1 MERQSEVREEK
12 RSRTGKRR
20 LSSSSSSSG
29 TSSNANVD
37 VEMATA
43 TLSVP
48 KEPSRSY
55 SRTPRRSNHKKKKGV
70 KKDAAAA
77 AAAQRSISGGEGAE
91 PSAVEPS
98 PSPEANRGVN
108 PPVVDASESSTRA
121 DVPDGAI
128 VPGNEGA
135 TVAGSPREADAP
147 LIPGLSDTLALY
159 ILALV
164 PLSYHQPLKGVCRK
178 WRRFLS
184 SSTGTG
190 NEVLEMRKV
199 LGVKETWVFL
209 LASGGQQRHPQWRA
223 FDPVFNRWRCLP
235 QCPCDYTF
243 DSCDKESA
251 VAGTQLLVTGHSAT
265 GPTVWRYDL
274 HTNEWGKAAKMIK
287 NRCLFASASH
297 GNYAYFAGGSADGAV
312 LKSAERYNSHT
323 EEWEPL
329 PDLHVNRKW
338 CSGCILDNKFF
349 VIGGQGSER
358 QSLTSGEY
366 YDEAEKRWV
375 TVENMWPAAR
385 TQSPGQTAPPLV
397 AVVKDQLYAADAS
410 TMELNSYHKGTNTWR
425 PLGPV
430 PSRSV
435 DSSGWGMGFK
445 AVRNEIFVI
454 GGSSDRGNGTFCD
467 QIHAWPPSPNVG
479 GWREVGQLPNT
490 SGFIYNCAVMII

>member
-1 MERQSEVREEK
+1 MERQSEGKEEQRK
-12 RSRTGKRR
+12 VSGKRK
-20 LSSSSSSSG
+20 LSSN
-29 TSSNANVD
+29 TSSNSSSNENGNP
-37 VEMATA
+37 EMATA

-48 KEPSRSY
+48 KEPNRSY
-55 SRTPRRSNHKKKKGV
+55 RSPRRNNHKKKKAV
-70 KKDAAAA
+70 KKDAA
-77 AAAQRSISGGEGAE
+77 QRNIQGEVAGS
-91 PSAVEPS
+91 SAPDTS
-98 PSPEANRGVN
+98 SSPEANRAMN
-108 PPVVDASESSTRA
+108 PPMVDASESSSPV
-121 DVPDGAI
+121 DVSGPSIAPEPE
-128 VPGNEGA
+128 VA
-135 TVAGSPREADAP
+135 AGSPREADAP
-147 LIPGLSDTLALY
+147 LIPGLSDTLALV

-178 WRRFLS
+178 WKKYFS

-251 VAGTQLLVTGHSAT
+251 VAGTQLLVTGHSTT

-274 HTNEWGKAAKMIK
+274 HTNEWEKAAKMIQT
-287 NRCLFASASH
+287 RCLFASASY
-297 GNYAYFAGGSADGAV
+297 GNYAYFAGGSSNSAV
-312 LKSAERYNSHT
+312 LKSAERYNSVT
-323 EEWEPL
+323 GQWEPL

-366 YDEAEKRWV
+366 YDEAENTWV

-385 TQSPGQTAPPLV
+385 TQAPGQTAPPLV

-410 TMELNSYHKGTNTWR
+410 TMELNVYHKGTNTWR

-445 AVRNEIFVI
+445 AVRDEIFVI
-454 GGSSDRGNGTFCD
+454 GGSSDRRNGTFCD
-467 QIHAWPPSPNVG
+467 QIHAWPPGQTQNAD

-490 SGFIYNCAVMII
+490 SGFIYNCAVMIV

>member
-1 MERQSEVREEK
+1 MERQSEVKEEQ
-12 RSRTGKRR
+12 RRAGKRR
-20 LSSSSSSSG
+20 LSSSSSSS
-29 TSSNANVD
+29 SNSNANRD
-37 VEMATA
+37 AEMATA

-48 KEPSRSY
+48 KEPNRSY
-55 SRTPRRSNHKKKKGV
+55 RTPRRNNHKKKKAV
-70 KKDAAAA
+70 KRD
-77 AAAQRSISGGEGAE
+77 AAQRNIQGEVAE
-91 PSAVEPS
+91 PSVLDAS
-98 PSPEANRGVN
+98 PSPEANRALN
-108 PPVVDASESSTRA
+108 PPIVDASESSTHV
-121 DVPDGAI
+121 DVTDASIAPESE
-128 VPGNEGA
+128 VA
-135 TVAGSPREADAP
+135 TGTGSPREGDAP
-147 LIPGLSDTLALY
+147 IIPGLSDTLALV
-159 ILALV
+159 ILAMV

-178 WRRFLS
+178 WRKCLS
-184 SSTGTG
+184 SSTGSS
-190 NEVLEMRKV
+190 NEVLEMRKL

-223 FDPVFNRWRCLP
+223 FDPVYNRWRCLP

-251 VAGTQLLVTGHSAT
+251 VAGTQLLVTGHSST

-274 HTNEWGKAAKMIK
+274 HTNAWGKAAKMIK
-287 NRCLFASASH
+287 SRCLFASASH

-312 LKSAERYNSHT
+312 SKSAERYNSVT
-323 EEWEPL
+323 EEWEAL

-366 YDEAEKRWV
+366 YDEADNRWV

-410 TMELNSYHKGTNTWR
+410 TMELNVYHKGTNTWR

-445 AVRNEIFVI
+445 AVGDEIFVI

-467 QIHAWPPSPNVG
+467 QIHAWPPQTPNSD